1 MMRFQNSFLLSAM
14 TIRHA
19 EVLFFMASAV
29 ALAGTVNWQGPAGT
43 TIKEIRYFKKD
54 TQQRAPMKSATQIET
69 TESVYS
75 NVIDSPPVDGFVPW
89 ITFTVTDERGEE
101 FDPSA
106 VPHLSVVG
114 DYYTSNPSS
123 NYAVGLLDTGASATV
138 LSYEASN
145 ITGIYAH
152 SDETLTPALTEIQ
165 GVNGSVYTWVSQTLG
180 LFMNGLQALDL
191 NSINDPNDWVLDVSN
206 MVGLSNVS
214 VSVGD
219 LPEPNAPDLPN
230 AIGVP
235 MTVNLTTVISND
247 RKLWC
252 KYAGKTYTGPRIDF
266 YSSGDSEIPDYAI
279 TIPLNL
285 LPTGSS
291 DIQYIP
297 DLELLMNELIYQPG
311 TPSIIMGASAQS
323 LFFVNSVSLYDTTY
337 SATQQDRFMLDTG
350 AQVTVIGSNIG
361 SLLALDPLNPEFEV
375 DIIGVTGETTV
386 APGFYIDSLDIPA
399 LGQWLQYTNI
409 PVILLDVASPEG
421 GTLDGIIGMN
431 LFNEYNMVLEG
442 DYTSPTLKV
451 QHIGPAVAGD
461 IAPELRDFRVDLTD
475 FSEFSRAWLSDNQSV
490 LWNPYADMAPEGEP
504 DGFVGLEDLSV
515 FAENWLAGVSL

>member
-1 MMRFQNSFLLSAM
+1 MKYHKRFGHAFLMLHTGVLLAAGLQAWGW
-14 TIRHA
+14 A
-19 EVLFFMASAV
+19 E
-29 ALAGTVNWQGPAGT
+29 TVNWQGPSGSK
-43 TIKEIRYFKKD
+43 IKEIRYFEKD
-54 TQQRAPMKSATQIET
+54 TPQPAPQELAAQAEAA
-69 TESVYS
+69 EPVYS

-89 ITFTVTDERGEE
+89 IIFTVTDDRNGEFE
-101 FDPSA
+101 PSA

-114 DYYTSNPSS
+114 DYYTSSPLS

-138 LSYEASN
+138 LSYQASN

-152 SDETLTPALTEIQ
+152 SDETLTQAVTEIQ
-165 GVNGSVYTWVSQTLG
+165 GVSGSVFTWVSQPLG
-180 LFMNGLQALDL
+180 LFIDGLQALDP
-191 NSINDPNDWVLDVSN
+191 NSLNDPNDWVLDVSN
-206 MVGLSNVS
+206 MVGLGNVS

-219 LPEPNAPDLPN
+219 MPEPNAPDLPN
-230 AIGVP
+230 AIGAP

-252 KYAGKTYTGPRIDF
+252 KYAGETYTGPCVDF
-266 YSSGDSEIPDYAI
+266 YEPGDPQIPDYSI
-279 TIPLNL
+279 EIPLNL
-285 LPTGSS
+285 IPLGSS

-323 LFFVNSVSLYDTTY
+323 LFFVNSVSLYDDGY

-350 AQVTVIGSNIG
+350 AQVTVVGSNVG
-361 SLLALDPLNPEFEV
+361 SLLGFDPENPEFEV

-431 LFNEYNMVLEG
+431 LFNEYNMVLKG
-442 DYTSPTLKV
+442 DYASPTLQV
-451 QHIGPAVAGD
+451 QHIGPAVPGD
-461 IAPELRDFRVDLTD
+461 IAPELRDFTVDLID
-475 FSEFSRAWLSDNQSV
+475 FVAFSQAWMSDGQSIN
-490 LWNPYADMAPEGEP
+490 WNPYADMAPETMV
-504 DGFVGLEDLSV
+504 DGFVDIQDLSV
-515 FAENWLAGVSL
+515 LAENWLTGVSL